1 MSEKNILEKTEEA
14 RKCLKEAVR
23 DELVKKAK
31 LGQDVIINR
40 DGKPYKVPAAEA
52 LRIQEETPSYG
63 AGNNESRITD
73 HES

>member
-1 MSEKNILEKTEEA
+1 MNEKSILEKTEEA
-14 RKCLKEAVR
+14 RQCLKAAVH

-52 LRIQEETPSYG
+52 LLIQENGPEY
-63 AGNNESRITD
+63 NV
-73 HES
+73 